1 MERIVTKT
9 KIAGTLLGLFLSLS
23 TLAQTAQKP
32 ING

>member
-23 TLAQTAQKP
+23 TLA
-32 ING
+32 